1 MLHGNVR
8 SALNSLTSEHS
19 GAPLH
24 LDSPASPD
32 NPSWLVLDELKKNP
46 VGRPVSSEVLLPRP
60 VQDLAF
66 HPVIFD
72 TLDGSA
78 IRSAALRTRGAAGP
92 SRQEPMLNNTTLT
105 KQSINITLSPW
116 LDFLNV
122 YATGALHIFNL

>member
-8 SALNSLTSEHS
+8 SALNLLTSEHS
-19 GAPLH
+19 GAPLQ

-32 NPSWLVLDELKKNP
+32 NPSWLVLDELEKNP

-60 VQDLAF
+60 VQDLVF

-72 TLDGSA
+72 ALDGSA
-78 IRSAALRTRGAAGP
+78 ICSAALRTRGAACP

-116 LDFLNV
+116 LDLLNV